1 MVIWITGLSGA
12 GKTTLSRALRDLV
25 KPRLPGLALV
35 DGDTV
40 RAMFADLGYTEPER
54 VIQIQRLQRLARFL
68 SDQDIVAIVA
78 GLYASP
84 QLLDWNRKNLP
95 GYFEVYIE
103 APMALLRE
111 RDSKGLYAESASGG
125 TENVVGVDIPWHAPT
140 SPDMVIDATA
150 PPGESALRIAK
161 AVPRLAAALA
171 SAAAPV
177 ST

>member
-1 MVIWITGLSGA
+1 MVVWITGLSGA

-25 KPRLPGLALV
+25 KPRLPALALV

-54 VIQIQRLQRLARFL
+54 VVQIQRLQQLAKFL
-68 SDQDIVAIVA
+68 SDQDVVAIVA
-78 GLYASP
+78 ALYASP
-84 QLLDWNRKNLP
+84 ELLGWNRQNLP

-111 RDSKGLYAESASGG
+111 RDSKGLYAGADGG

-150 PPGESALRIAK
+150 TTGESALRIAK
-161 AVPRLAAALA
+161 AVPRLAAALD

>member
-1 MVIWITGLSGA
+1 MVVWITGLSGA

-54 VIQIQRLQRLARFL
+54 VVQIQRLQQLAKFL
-68 SDQDIVAIVA
+68 SDQDVVAIVA

-84 QLLDWNRKNLP
+84 ELLDWNRQNLP

-111 RDSKGLYAESASGG
+111 RDSKGLYAGADGG

-150 PPGESALRIAK
+150 TTGDSALRIAR
-161 AVPRLAAALA
+161 AVPRLAAALDN
-171 SAAAPV
+171 AAAPV